1 MQVFEINGR
10 KIGPGERCF
19 LVGEV
24 AQAHE
29 GSLGMAHAYID
40 AISEAGADAVKFQTH
55 IADAESTLLEPWRV
69 KFSLQDDT
77 RYNYWKRMEFTE
89 EQWIGL
95 KRHSE
100 QKGLL
105 FLSSPFSIEAVE
117 LLERLG
123 VAAWKIASGEIT
135 NSPMI
140 ERIFDNKLPIML
152 STGMSRIEE
161 IDFVVDKIKS
171 AGIPMAVLQCSTAY
185 PCPAE
190 KVGINLI
197 QFFRERYDCP
207 SGLSDHSGKIFPGL
221 AAVTLGAD
229 IIEVHATLNRK
240 MFGPDVSSSVTVS
253 ELRQLSE
260 GIRFIERMCSNQL
273 NKNAIA
279 DEFRPLRN
287 FFTKSIVAKRKL
299 RAGTVLTKNDLTVK
313 KPGTGIPASEINC
326 FIGRRLLRDI
336 EMDDFLREDFLE

>member
-1 MQVFEINGR
+1 MQVFEISGR

-55 IADAESTLLEPWRV
+55 IADAESTILEPWRV
-69 KFSLQDDT
+69 KFSFQDDT
-77 RYNYWKRMEFTE
+77 RYDYWKRMEFTE

-140 ERIFDNKLPIML
+140 ERIFENKLPILL
-152 STGMSRIEE
+152 STGMSPTEE

-171 AGIPMAVLQCSTAY
+171 VGIPMAVLQCSTAY

-197 QFFRERYDCP
+197 QFFRERYGCP
-207 SGLSDHSGKIFPGL
+207 TGLSDHSGTIFPGL
-221 AAVTLGAD
+221 AAITLGAD
-229 IIEVHATLNRK
+229 IIEVHATFNRQ
-240 MFGPDVSSSVTVS
+240 MFGPDVSSSVTIS

-273 NKNAIA
+273 DKNAIA

-299 RAGTVLTKNDLTVK
+299 RAGTVLTKDDLTVK
-313 KPGTGIPASEINC
+313 KPGTGIPASEMNC
-326 FIGRRLLRDI
+326 LIGRRLLRDI
-336 EMDDFLREDFLE
+336 EMDDFLRENFLE